1 MEPATVYLLG
11 ALMMMANG
19 GVLGL
24 MHRDFPPSLRPSA
37 VTWRIGT
44 LLHACGC
51 AMFMVQDAL
60 PHSFVLPL
68 ANGLVMGGFT
78 CYWCALRQF
87 YGVPR
92 SWLQL
97 APVTAGVLGVYWYA
111 GVAPDPMGR
120 MVVVS
125 LVWVVLLSLCIR
137 NLLLQSR
144 RDRAWSRQVMAGTFV
159 VLLVTVVFRLGWFLA
174 VGMKPDYSGL
184 DGSLWINMAS
194 PVVVSI
200 MPVIGTTAFLLMC
213 SERMRRQWEHAASTD
228 YLTGLANRR
237 TLAEAGAQRFEQARG
252 NGRGF
257 GLGVIDIDH
266 FKSINDR
273 YGHDVGDC
281 ALKHVAAKLEQACRA
296 GELPA
301 RQGGEEF
308 VVLFDDVS
316 HDTALA
322 AGERLRGA
330 VAESPFIAG
339 ELRLPVT
346 VSIGVAVRLPQDAEF
361 DCVLRRADS
370 ALYVAKQGGRN
381 RVEGVAEARID
392 ASPASDAVSRVIP
405 CEIRMN

>member
-51 AMFMVQDAL
+51 TMFMVQDSL

-78 CYWCALRQF
+78 CYWGALRQF
-87 YGVPR
+87 YGTPR
-92 SWLQL
+92 TLLQL
-97 APVTAGVLGVYWYA
+97 APVTAGVIGVYWYA
-111 GVAPDPMGR
+111 GVAPNPMGR

-125 LVWVVLLSLCIR
+125 LVWMALLALCIH

-144 RDRAWSRQVMAGTFV
+144 RDRAWSRQVMAGIFI
-159 VLLVTVVFRLGWFLA
+159 VLLMTVAFRLGWFLT
-174 VGMKPDYSGL
+174 VGMAPDYSGL
-184 DGSLWINMAS
+184 DGSLWMNMAS

-213 SERMRRQWEHAASTD
+213 SERIRRQWERAASTD

-237 TLAEAGAQRFEQARG
+237 TLADAGATRFEQARVR
-252 NGRGF
+252 GRGF

-273 YGHDVGDC
+273 YGHDVGDA
-281 ALKHVAAKLEQACRA
+281 ALKHVAARLELACRE

-308 VVLFDDVS
+308 VVLFDDVA
-316 HDTALA
+316 HDSVLA
-322 AGERLRGA
+322 AGERLRHA
-330 VAESPFIAG
+330 VAGSPFIAG
-339 ELRLPVT
+339 EVMVPVT
-346 VSIGVAVRLPQDAEF
+346 VSIGVAVCMPEDMEF
-361 DCVLRRADS
+361 DSVLRRADA
-370 ALYVAKQGGRN
+370 ALYAAKQGGRN
-381 RVEGVAEARID
+381 RVECAALVT
-392 ASPASDAVSRVIP
+392 
-405 CEIRMN
+405 RMPELVPGTVV

>member
-37 VTWRIGT
+37 VSWRIGT

-51 AMFMVQDAL
+51 TMFMVQDSL
-60 PHSFVLPL
+60 PHSFILPL

-78 CYWCALRQF
+78 CYWGALRQF

-92 SWLQL
+92 TLVQL
-97 APVTAGVLGVYWYA
+97 APVTVGVLGVYWFA
-111 GVAPDPMGR
+111 DVSPNPLGR
-120 MVVVS
+120 LVVVS
-125 LVWVVLLSLCIR
+125 LVWVALLGVCIYT
-137 NLLLQSR
+137 LLQQSR

-159 VLLVTVVFRLGWFLA
+159 ALLVSILFRLGWFLTM
-174 VGMKPDYSGL
+174 GMPDDYSGL

-194 PVVVSI
+194 PVVLSI

-213 SERMRRQWEHAASTD
+213 SERIRRQWERAASTD

-237 TLAEAGAQRFEQARG
+237 TLADAGARRFERARG
-252 NGRGF
+252 QNRGF

-273 YGHDVGDC
+273 FGHDVGDA
-281 ALKHVAAKLEQACRA
+281 ALKHVAAKLEMACREQ
-296 GELPA
+296 ELPA

-316 HDTALA
+316 GDTALA
-322 AGERLRGA
+322 AGERLRKA
-330 VAESPFIAG
+330 VADAPFTSGA
-339 ELRLPVT
+339 LMLPIT
-346 VSIGVAVRLPQDAEF
+346 ISIGVAVRLPEDTEF
-361 DCVLRRADS
+361 DCVLRRADA
-370 ALYVAKQGGRN
+370 ALYAAKQGGRN
-381 RVEGVAEARID
+381 RVECAAPNMRM
-392 ASPASDAVSRVIP
+392 PAQTAGAAV
-405 CEIRMN
+405 

>member
-44 LLHACGC
+44 LLHAGGC
-51 AMFMVQDAL
+51 AMFMVQDSL

-97 APVTAGVLGVYWYA
+97 APVTAGVLGVYWFSS
-111 GVAPDPMGR
+111 VSPDPLGR

-125 LVWVVLLSLCIR
+125 LVWAALLALCIR
-137 NLLLQSR
+137 HLLVQSR

-159 VLLVTVVFRLGWFLA
+159 ALLVTVVFRLGWFLA
-174 VGMKPDYSGL
+174 AGMKPDYSGL

-194 PVVVSI
+194 PVVLAI

-213 SERMRRQWEHAASTD
+213 SERIRRQWERAASTD

-237 TLAEAGAQRFEQARG
+237 TLADAGAKRFELARVQD
-252 NGRGF
+252 RGF

-273 YGHDVGDC
+273 FGHDVGDA
-281 ALKHVAAKLEQACRA
+281 ALKHVAARLEMACREA
-296 GELPA
+296 ELPA

-308 VVLFDDVS
+308 VVLFDDVNR
-316 HDTALA
+316 DTALA
-322 AGERLRGA
+322 AGERLRHA
-330 VAESPFIAG
+330 VAESPFTAG
-339 ELRLPVT
+339 ELILPVT
-346 VSIGVAVRLPQDAEF
+346 VSIGVAVRQQDDIEF
-361 DCVLRRADS
+361 DSVLRRADT
-370 ALYVAKQGGRN
+370 ALYAAKQGGRN
-381 RVEGVAEARID
+381 CVQWAGMA
-392 ASPASDAVSRVIP
+392 PATTPVLPAGAP
-405 CEIRMN
+405 A